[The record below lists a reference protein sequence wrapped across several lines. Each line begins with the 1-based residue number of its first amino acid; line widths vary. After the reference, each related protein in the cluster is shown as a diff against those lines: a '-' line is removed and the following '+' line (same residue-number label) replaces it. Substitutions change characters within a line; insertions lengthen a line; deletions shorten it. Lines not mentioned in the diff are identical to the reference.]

1 MNRLFIIAFW
11 MFLYYSSGVSAQ
23 PVRISLYNDLS
34 LQTVVISISGDSYR
48 LVCDGQTLMEPSGND
63 AFYLTLVS
71 GQIIVRNKLKPL
83 GAFSELK
90 LISLKNGSYVNLSP
104 IVPKANSRQYIG
116 SLHISVAYNRIS
128 IINEVEP
135 NDYIAGVVEAEAGT
149 NATIEF
155 YKAQSVLVRTY
166 LYGHIN
172 KHESEGFN
180 LCDGVHC
187 QAYKGQSTKN
197 PLIRK
202 ATIAT
207 SGLVALY
214 NDSTYITAA
223 FHANC
228 GGYTESA
235 QNAWLTGKD
244 YLVPVKDPFCQNS
257 PAARWEK
264 TIPMEQWR
272 QYLKNH
278 SLKSATR
285 VPYIDFSIVNTER
298 AQYYIIKKD
307 SIPYKQIR
315 SDFQLKSSFF
325 SISVTENELTFK
337 GRGYGHGVGLC
348 QEGAIQMA
356 KVGYTFEEILKY
368 YFKGIKIEK
377 K

>member
-1 MNRLFIIAFW
+1 M
-11 MFLYYSSGVSAQ
+11 AQ
-23 PVRISLYNDLS
+23 SVRISLFNDLS
-34 LQTVVISISGDSYR
+34 LQTVVISIPGNSYR
-48 LVCDGQTLMEPSGND
+48 LECDSQKIAGPETND
-63 AFYLTLVS
+63 AYYITLLNDKLL
-71 GQIIVRNKLKPL
+71 IRNKLNPL
-83 GAFSELK
+83 GLYHNFRLIPLK
-90 LISLKNGSYVNLSP
+90 ADAYFTINP
-104 IVPKANSRQYIG
+104 IIPKSTSRQYDDG
-116 SLHISVAYNRIS
+116 LNVSVAYNRIS
-128 IINEVEP
+128 IINEI
-135 NDYIAGVVEAEAGT
+135 NADDYISGVVEAEAGI

-166 LYGHIN
+166 LYGHSK

-187 QAYKGQSTKN
+187 QAYKGRSTKN
-197 PLIRK
+197 PIIIN
-202 ATIAT
+202 ATKAT
-207 SGLVALY
+207 SGYVALY
-214 NDSTYITAA
+214 NDTAYITAA

-235 QNAWLTGKD
+235 QNAWLSQKN

-264 TIPMEQWR
+264 TITLEEWR
-272 QYLKNH
+272 IYLKNH
-278 SLKSATR
+278 GFKSAGK
-285 VPYIDFSIVNTER
+285 VPYIDFSVVNTER
-298 AQYYIIKKD
+298 AQYYILKKD

-325 SISVTENELTFK
+325 SISVTEKELTFK

-356 KVGYTFEEILKY
+356 KVGYKFEEILKY
-368 YFKGIKIEK
+368 YFKGVEIVK